1 VIDIVPQQELF
12 TALKLNLEQKGS
24 VYDGVMPSE
33 DTPYPFYFLG
43 ENQQID
49 KELKG
54 ATHGTVHQ
62 TIGVWHYATQRGTLS
77 DMMLA
82 AKAVCRNIKHTANF
96 SWTVRKITQRIKP
109 DNTTKTPLLHGIVE
123 VEFYFS

>member
-1 VIDIVPQQELF
+1 MIDIDPQQELF
-12 TALKLNLEQKGS
+12 TALKLNLEQEGDL
-24 VYDGVMPSE
+24 YDVLPPD
-33 DTPYPFYFLG
+33 DTPYPFYVLG

-62 TIGVWHYATQRGTLS
+62 KIDVWHYATQRGTLS
-77 DMMLA
+77 EMMLA

-96 SWTVRKITQRIKP
+96 SWTVRKINQRILS
-109 DNTTKTPLLHGIVE
+109 DNTTKTPLRHGILE